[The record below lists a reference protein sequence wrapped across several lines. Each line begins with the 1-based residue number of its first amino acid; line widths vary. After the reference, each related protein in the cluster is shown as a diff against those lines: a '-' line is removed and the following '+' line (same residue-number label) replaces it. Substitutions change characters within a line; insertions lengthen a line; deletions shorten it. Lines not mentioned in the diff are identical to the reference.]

1 MRRLFVPM
9 LAVTTLLPAFHFVAP
24 SSCAAEKDKPA
35 ASDGKTL
42 DQQLAA
48 YRKLAPVFE
57 AIEPTNVK
65 SRRWRSTWA

>member
-48 YRKLAPVFE
+48 YRKLAPNGFLG
-57 AIEPTNVK
+57 N
-65 SRRWRSTWA
+65 WY